1 MKLIAYIFLLLVTAT
16 NVSHAES
23 KKIIKWVDKD
33 GVTHYDDKPP
43 MPETANKSSVLNK
56 EGITVKKI
64 EQERIDADAEQAA
77 AKMTRHDSAL
87 LASYNSAEEID
98 IAKERNTRID
108 LIAVENLNLQLA
120 SQKQLLA
127 EHKKKMVELI
137 KRKKPVPADLI
148 QEVKKTQADISATE
162 KNISAKNIEIAAIQK
177 RYDDDKAR
185 FLELKPRDYALV
197 DIKNK
202 RKNLAELEAWRGDA
216 QRRVDF
222 YQSES
227 LKYKRTNEHIPS
239 NISDG
244 LLSSSRELARANEEI
259 AAAKLMIRKNEQT
272 LSQKQNASSK
282 TP

>member
-1 MKLIAYIFLLLVTAT
+1 
-16 NVSHAES
+16 
-23 KKIIKWVDKD
+23 
-33 GVTHYDDKPP
+33 
-43 MPETANKSSVLNK
+43 
-56 EGITVKKI
+56 
-64 EQERIDADAEQAA
+64 
-77 AKMTRHDSAL
+77 MTRHDSAL

-120 SQKQLLA
+120 SQKQMLA
-127 EHKKKMVELI
+127 QHKKKMVELI
-137 KRKKPVPADLI
+137 KRKKPVPTDLI
-148 QEVKKTQADISATE
+148 QEVKKTQVDISATE

-202 RKNLAELEAWRGDA
+202 RKNLAELESWREEA
-216 QRRVDF
+216 QRRVDL
-222 YQSES
+222 YQSET
-227 LKYKRTNEHIPS
+227 LRYKRANESIPS
-239 NISDG
+239 NVADG
-244 LLSSSRELARANEEI
+244 LLSASRELARANEEI

-272 LSQKQNASSK
+272 FSQKQNASSK